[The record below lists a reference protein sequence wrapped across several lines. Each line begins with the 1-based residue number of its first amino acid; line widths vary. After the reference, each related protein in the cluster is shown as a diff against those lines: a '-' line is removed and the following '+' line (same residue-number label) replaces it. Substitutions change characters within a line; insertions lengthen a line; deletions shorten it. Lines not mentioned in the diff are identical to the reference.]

1 MRRFRLLRAAGLM
14 ALAIA
19 GLAGCQTRQPAPR
32 EGFIQVP
39 GGRVWY
45 RIVGSGP
52 KTPLLVLHGGPG
64 SSSLY
69 LRPLEALADERPVVF
84 YDQLGGGRSDRP
96 TDSTL
101 WTTDRFVE
109 ELARV
114 REALGLKEVHL
125 FGHSWGTILA
135 AEYMFTRH
143 PTGVRS
149 LILAGP
155 VMSVPRWIHDADS
168 LRSTLPDSIQKILS
182 KNERAGTTASSE
194 YQSAMGVFYHRFLE
208 LRNPWTAVTDT
219 VFAQLNEQIYNY
231 MEGPSEFTITGTLK
245 GYDRTADL
253 GKIEVPTLFL
263 GGDCDEAPPATVEY
277 YHELTP
283 GSEMLIIPGAGHLT
297 TQDKPEDTV
306 AGVRAFLQR
315 HEGK

>member
-1 MRRFRLLRAAGLM
+1 MRKIQLLCAGM
-14 ALAIA
+14 VALAIA

-32 EGFIQVP
+32 EGFVQVP

-64 SSSLY
+64 ASSLY
-69 LRPLEALADERPVVF
+69 LRPLEALADERPVIF

-114 REALGLKEVHL
+114 RAALGLKEVHI

-155 VMSVPRWIHDADS
+155 VMSAKRWAQDADS
-168 LRSTLPDSIQKILS
+168 LRATLPDSIQQVLS
-182 KNERAGTTASSE
+182 KNERAGTFGSPE
-194 YQSAMGVFYHRFLE
+194 YQSAMMVYYRRFLE
-208 LRNPWTAVTDT
+208 RRDPWTAETDT
-219 VFAQLNEQIYNY
+219 VFAQLNPQIYSY
-231 MEGPSEFTITGTLK
+231 MQGPSEFTITGTLK
-245 GYDRTADL
+245 GYDRTPDL
-253 GKIEVPTLFL
+253 GKIQVPTLFM
-263 GGDCDEAPPATVEY
+263 GGEFDEAPPATIEY
-277 YHELTP
+277 YHEITP
-283 GSEMLIIPGAGHLT
+283 GSEMLVIPGAAHFT

-306 AGVRAFLQR
+306 AGVRAFLHR